1 MTETAGA
8 PSATPSKRRQTGR
21 SPSYPAISLDRAVE
35 RAKQLYKIEKQFPTP
50 VDSVVKHWGLTTL
63 NGPAGLALAAMK
75 KYGLLTD
82 EGAKED
88 RRVKLTDLAVQIL
101 EHPSTE
107 ARKEGIREAALT
119 PSIHREIWA
128 EFGTNLPS
136 DANLIWTLA
145 KDRNFT
151 ETGAK
156 EFVREYRET
165 IAYAGLGDMAST
177 DTPAPDTSDEE
188 NEVDED
194 ETSDDEAEDKGG
206 RAEKKNEQRRQ
217 PPRDGRSAIN
227 IPLPNGE
234 FVVVEGKLPLSE
246 QEWSYFLAVLNVM
259 KPGFTGGGAQA
270 TDDED

>member
-1 MTETAGA
+1 MTETA
-8 PSATPSKRRQTGR
+8 SASTPTKRRQSGR

-35 RAKQLYKIEKQFPTP
+35 RAKQLYKFEKQFPTP

-82 EGAKED
+82 EGVKED

-107 ARKEGIREAALT
+107 ARREGIREAALN
-119 PSIHREIWA
+119 PSIHRETWA
-128 EFGTNLPS
+128 EFGADLPS
-136 DANLIWTLA
+136 DANLMWTLT

-165 IAYAGLGDMAST
+165 IAFAGLSEMAS
-177 DTPAPDTSDEE
+177 PDSATVDPFDGEDGTEE
-188 NEVDED
+188 EEEPEGGDIEDLGRSVD
-194 ETSDDEAEDKGG
+194 
-206 RAEKKNEQRRQ
+206 KKPGQRRQ
-217 PPRDGRSAIN
+217 TQRDGRSAIN

-246 QEWSYFLAVLNVM
+246 QEWEYFLAVLEVM
-259 KPGFTGGGAQA
+259 KPGFTGDGGQA
-270 TDDED
+270 NREED